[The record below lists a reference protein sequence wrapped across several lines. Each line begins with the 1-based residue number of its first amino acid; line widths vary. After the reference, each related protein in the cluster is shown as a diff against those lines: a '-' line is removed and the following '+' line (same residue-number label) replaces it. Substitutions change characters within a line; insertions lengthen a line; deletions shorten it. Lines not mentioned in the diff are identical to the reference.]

1 MRSGNPVLKESVFK
15 GVSFRGESAGAVVEE
30 PMTMQG
36 VMTKTSVLLL
46 AVTAA
51 AAFTWQKAGS
61 AGVGATMPWMFGGML
76 GAFVLTIIIS
86 FKPKLAPMLA
96 LPHALLEGLFLGAI
110 SAVYAFQTGG
120 EGVAGLGGGIVMQ
133 AVVLT
138 FTVAFAMLG
147 LYAFRIIR
155 VTQKMRSIVIAA
167 TGGIMLFYLVS
178 FVLSMFGVGV
188 PLIHN
193 SGTLGILFSVFVV
206 GLAAFNLLLDFDIIE
221 KGVKTGAPK
230 WMEWFGGFALIV
242 TLVWL
247 YIEVLRLLAKLQS
260 RD

>member
-15 GVSFRGESAGAVVEE
+15 GVSFRGETAGAVVEE

-36 VMTKTSVLLL
+36 VMAKTSVLLL

-61 AGVGATMPWMFGGML
+61 AGAGAAMPWMLGGML
-76 GAFVLTIIIS
+76 GALVLGFVIA

-110 SAVYAFQTGG
+110 SAFYAARTGP
-120 EGVAGLGGGIVMQ
+120 EGVAGLGGGIVLQ

-138 FTVAFAMLG
+138 FGVAFAMLG
-147 LYAFRIIR
+147 LYIFRVIR
-155 VTQKMRSIVIAA
+155 VTQKLRSIVIAA
-167 TGGIMLFYLVS
+167 TGGIMLFYLIS
-178 FVLSMFGVGV
+178 FVLSFFGVEV
-188 PLIHN
+188 SLIHS
-193 SGTLGILFSVFVV
+193 SGTAGILFSVFVV
-206 GLAAFNLLLDFDIIE
+206 GLASFNLLLDFDIIE
-221 KGVKTGAPK
+221 RGVKTGAPK